1 MYVYIMLYTHKIS
14 INNINNMQNIQNM
27 KISKT
32 FNLAVYKG

>member
-1 MYVYIMLYTHKIS
+1 MYVYVYAHKIS

>member
-1 MYVYIMLYTHKIS
+1 MLYTHKIY